1 MPPFHE
7 ALVPVCCTSARP
19 LTCIGGEW
27 HETGRFLT
35 EKTCNAKL
43 YVDWSMEV
51 NIMRHCMTYAVLYG
65 LTVALP
71 GFAGAEEAKPAAPAM
86 EKVTYTDH
94 VLPILKAKCG
104 ACHSADSAKG
114 GLVVDNYTALMQGG
128 ASGEVVEG
136 GNSDA
141 SRLYELISH
150 KAEPKMPP
158 KEPRLPD
165 EQLAIFKKWIDGG
178 ALETLDSKAK
188 IKKPAFTLGTAVI
201 TTGKPEGPPAMPENL
216 PTDPLVASTRGNA
229 VTAMA
234 ASPWA
239 PLIAVS
245 SHKQVLLYNTLE
257 LRLVGVLPFPEGQPY
272 VLKFSRNGTLL
283 LAGGGRGGQSGKVIV
298 FDVKSGKRV
307 MEVGAEYDAVLAA
320 DISADHSQIALGG
333 PRKIV
338 RVYSTK
344 DGELMYEVKKHTD
357 WITQIEFSPD
367 GVLLATGDRSNGV
380 FVWEAFTG
388 REFYNLA
395 GHQGAI
401 SGMSWRLDGNL
412 LATCSEDTTIKLWE
426 MTNGTLVKNWGAHGG
441 GAAAVQFTRDGRLL
455 STGRDLVTKLWDQN
469 GAQQRAFPALSDLG
483 LEVAF
488 SSEDD
493 KAFAG
498 DWSGAVRV
506 WNAKDGTELQ
516 ALATNPAPLAVRT
529 DAATK
534 AFQASEAAATQAAA
548 QLVAVKKAQADREA
562 AAVAAQKAATDSQ
575 AAATAAVAEKTAADQ
590 DLAGKAAVV
599 TTAEAAF
606 NAAKQKFDTASTAKA
621 AADKAVVDAGEDAA
635 KKTAAEQ
642 AVVAAAAVVATAQT
656 ELTTATAARDAAIA
670 AKVAAEKLVA
680 DVAVKV
686 KTTGEQ
692 AVAAQAAAVKAVE
705 VAKVTPEY
713 TKQLTDSEAAATA
726 AAAKL
731 AAAKQL
737 VDTLNSEKG
746 RTFDAIMPPATAAS

>member
-1 MPPFHE
+1 
-7 ALVPVCCTSARP
+7 
-19 LTCIGGEW
+19 
-27 HETGRFLT
+27 
-35 EKTCNAKL
+35 
-43 YVDWSMEV
+43 
-51 NIMRHCMTYAVLYG
+51 MRHNITYSVFCG
-65 LTVALP
+65 FVIALP
-71 GFAGAEEAKPAAPAM
+71 GLVAAQEAKPATPM
-86 EKVTYTDH
+86 EKITYTDH

-114 GLVVDNYTALMQGG
+114 GLIVDTYTALMAGG

-136 GNSDA
+136 GNSDG
-141 SRLYELISH
+141 SRLYELITH

-158 KEPRLPD
+158 KEPKLPD
-165 EQLAIFKKWIDGG
+165 DQLAIFKKWIDGG
-178 ALETLDSKAK
+178 ALETSGSKAK

-201 TTGKPEGPPAMPENL
+201 TAGKPEGPPVMPENL
-216 PTDPLVASTRGNA
+216 PTDPLVVSTRGNA

-234 ASPWA
+234 AAPWA
-239 PLIAVS
+239 PLLAVS
-245 SHKQVLLYNTLE
+245 SHKQVLLYNTGE
-257 LRLVGVLPFPEGQPY
+257 LRLIGVLPFPEGQPY

-298 FDVKSGKRV
+298 WDVKTGKRV
-307 MEVGAEYDAVLAA
+307 MEVGAEYDAVMAA

-344 DGELMYEVKKHTD
+344 DGELMYEIKKHTD

-380 FVWEAFTG
+380 FVWESFTG
-388 REFYNLA
+388 REFYNFA
-395 GHQGAI
+395 GHQACI
-401 SGMSWRLDGNL
+401 TGMSWRLDGNI

-441 GAAAVQFTRDGRLL
+441 GAASVQFTRDGRLL

-498 DWSGAVRV
+498 DWSGAVRA
-506 WNAKDGTELQ
+506 WNAKDGVELS
-516 ALATNPAPLAVRT
+516 ALATNPAPLASRI
-529 DAATK
+529 DAALK
-534 AFQASEAAATQAAA
+534 NFQAAEPVVVQTVAQAA
-548 QLVAVKKAQADREA
+548 AVKKAQADREA
-562 AAVAAQKAATDSQ
+562 AAVVAQKAATDAQ
-575 AAATAAVAEKTAADQ
+575 TAATAAVAEKTAADQ
-590 DLAGKAAVV
+590 GLVGKVAAL

-606 NAAKQKFDTASTAKA
+606 NASKTKFDAANAEKA
-621 AADKAVVDAGEDAA
+621 AADKAVVDAGADAA

-642 AVVAAAAVVATAQT
+642 VVVTKVAAIATAQT
-656 ELTTATAARDAAIA
+656 ELTAATTVRDAAVV
-670 AKVAAEKLVA
+670 AKTAAEKLATDLVA
-680 DVAVKV
+680 KV

-713 TKQLTDSEAAATA
+713 SKALADSEAAAAA

-737 VDTLNSEKG
+737 VDALNAEKG
-746 RTFDAIMPPATAAS
+746 RTFAAIMPPVAPAP

>member
-1 MPPFHE
+1 
-7 ALVPVCCTSARP
+7 
-19 LTCIGGEW
+19 
-27 HETGRFLT
+27 
-35 EKTCNAKL
+35 
-43 YVDWSMEV
+43 
-51 NIMRHCMTYAVLYG
+51 MRHHIAYTVLCG
-65 LTVALP
+65 LVAALP
-71 GFAGAEEAKPAAPAM
+71 GLAAADDAKPAAPV
-86 EKVTYTDH
+86 EKITYNDH

-114 GLVVDNYTALMQGG
+114 GLIVDNYTAIMAGG

-141 SRLYELISH
+141 SRLYELITH

-158 KEPRLPD
+158 KEPKLPD

-178 ALETLDSKAK
+178 ALEASDSKAK

-201 TTGKPEGPPAMPENL
+201 TSGKPEGPPVMPENL
-216 PTDPLVASTRGNA
+216 PTDPLVSASRGNA

-234 ASPWA
+234 AAPWA
-239 PLIAVS
+239 PLLAVS
-245 SHKQVLLYNTLE
+245 SHKQVLLYNTAE
-257 LRLVGVLPFPEGQPY
+257 LRLVGVLPFPEGQAY
-272 VLKFSRNGTLL
+272 VLKFSRNGSLL

-307 MEVGAEYDAVLAA
+307 MEVGAEYDAVMAA

-344 DGELMYEVKKHTD
+344 DGELMYEIKKHTD

-380 FVWEAFTG
+380 FVWEGFTG
-388 REFYNLA
+388 REFYNFA
-395 GHQGAI
+395 GHQACI
-401 SGMSWRLDGNL
+401 TGMSWRLDGNI

-441 GAAAVQFTRDGRLL
+441 GAASVQFTRDGRLL

-469 GAQQRAFPALSDLG
+469 GAQQRAFPALADLG

-498 DWSGAVRV
+498 DWSGTVRA
-506 WNAKDGTELQ
+506 WNAKDGAELT
-516 ALATNPAPLAVRT
+516 ALTTNPAPLAARIEL
-529 DAATK
+529 ALK
-534 AFQASEAAATQAAA
+534 SFQAAEVVATQTAA
-548 QLVAVKKAQADREA
+548 QVAAVKKGQADREV
-562 AAVAAQKAATDSQ
+562 AAVVAQKLATDTQ

-590 DLAGKAAVV
+590 DLVGKVAAV
-599 TTAEAAF
+599 TTAETTF
-606 NAAKQKFDTASTAKA
+606 NAAKQKFDAANVEKA
-621 AADKAVVDAGEDAA
+621 NADKAVVDAGADAA
-635 KKTAAEQ
+635 KKTAAELD
-642 AVVAAAAVVATAQT
+642 VVAKTGLVTTAQT
-656 ELTTATAARDAAIA
+656 ELTAVTAVRDTAIV
-670 AKVAAEKLVA
+670 AKTAAEKLVT
-680 DVAVKV
+680 DVAAKV

-692 AVAAQAAAVKAVE
+692 AVAAAAASVKAVE

-713 TKQLTDSEAAATA
+713 TKALTDSEAAAA
-726 AAAKL
+726 GAAAKV
-731 AAAKQL
+731 AAGKQL
-737 VDTLNSEKG
+737 VDALNAEKG
-746 RTFDAIMPPATAAS
+746 RTFAAIMPPMTAAQ